1 MNLNTTGIIISRE
14 YLNKVKKKSF
24 LITTFLVPVLFAALA
39 LLPTLIMLGTKE
51 SAKTIAVVDRSGI
64 VAPALENSETA
75 TYSIVEDAD
84 IDALK
89 LSLKEKGYDG
99 LLVVSE
105 LDTEARTVSADIY
118 SSKPLGMD
126 LSENI
131 NSKINS
137 AVESWRIEQSGVDN
151 LKFEVVAS
159 SGKFPLGFCMDNFV
173 TSIAIEY

>member
-24 LITTFLVPVLFAALA
+24 LITTFLVPVLFAALC

-64 VAPALENSETA
+64 VAPTLENSETA
-75 TYSIVEDAD
+75 SYITLEDSD
-84 IDALK
+84 IEALK
-89 LSLKEKGYDG
+89 LSMKEQGYDG
-99 LLVVSE
+99 LLVISE
-105 LDTEARTVSADIY
+105 LDAEARTVSADVY

-131 NSKINS
+131 NSKINT
-137 AVESWRIEQSGVDN
+137 AVESWRIWRNPGIRQLLRCRRVRE
-151 LKFEVVAS
+151 LHI
-159 SGKFPLGFCMDNFV
+159 P
-173 TSIAIEY
+173 T